1 MKSIKLLV
9 ILSCFIPIYAFA
21 MPSYPMAFWGSL
33 TIDGVVAP
41 VGTVVTVYDAS
52 STLLG
57 EVTVS
62 ESGVYGYDSPVK
74 QKLLVAESVGSITFK
89 TKVNGGTETS
99 GCSAITYS
107 GFVSGLTEEKNLA
120 FKTFGCTT
128 VPNNTGIATLST
140 TTTQV
145 VITSG
150 ATTTSLTVGTGT
162 LNPTIDV
169 SSFISNGTGTLP
181 AINIVS
187 TNANNVTVAISASTT
202 VISASTTW
210 NGIISAPTVT
220 TVTLP
225 AESGQTKT
233 LSTAI
238 EVGLTDSKL
247 TFSKSVKLLLPNQ
260 AGKRVGYTRTGSAFT
275 EITNVCVSLN
285 DQVAIDSDLIG
296 LKEECKIDSGS
307 DMIIWTKHFTTFA
320 SYTQTPV
327 AVVVSS
333 GGGGGGGGGSVNS
346 YIPPVVIATTSVI
359 MASTT
364 NNNTQKQVVTI
375 SENIKGQVLGSTT
388 YNFTKDLNV
397 GVQNN
402 DVKELQKILIADGF
416 LKSEATGY
424 FGPITK
430 QALIKWQIKNKTTA
444 TGVFDSA
451 SRKIILSRVNVLP
464 VVKVLSPV
472 TFSFANDLRVGSRGA
487 DVIELQKILISD
499 GFLSSE
505 ATGNFG
511 MMTKTALMRWQTK
524 NKIPSTGN
532 FGAMTRAFI
541 NKGK

>member
-1 MKSIKLLV
+1 
-9 ILSCFIPIYAFA
+9 

-202 VISASTTW
+202 VVSASTTW

-307 DMIIWTKHFTTFA
+307 DIIIWTKHFTTFA

-333 GGGGGGGGGSVNS
+333 GGGGGGGSVNS
-346 YIPPVVIATTSVI
+346 YVPPVVIATTSV
-359 MASTT
+359 MASST
-364 NNNTQKQVVTI
+364 NNNTQKQVVDI
-375 SENIKGQVLGSTT
+375 SENSKGQVLGSTK
-388 YNFTKDLNV
+388 YNFTKDLKI
-397 GVQNN
+397 GSQNN
-402 DVKELQKILIADGF
+402 DVKELQKRLISSGF

-424 FGPITK
+424 FGTLTK
-430 QALIKWQIKNKTTA
+430 QALIKWQIKNKLSA
-444 TGVFDSA
+444 TGDFNLA
-451 SRKIILSRVNVLP
+451 SRNFLTPKESVLP
-464 VVKVLSPV
+464 TTSTAKVLGAS
-472 TFSFANDLRVGSRGA
+472 TFNFLKDLRMGSKGE
-487 DVIELQKILISD
+487 DVMELQKILISD

-505 ATGNFG
+505 VTGNFG
-511 MMTKTALMRWQTK
+511 MMTKTALMRWQAK

-532 FGAMTRAFI
+532 FGAMSRRYL
-541 NKGK
+541 NER

>member
-9 ILSCFIPIYAFA
+9 ILSCFVPMYAFA
-21 MPSYPMAFWGSL
+21 MPSYPMAFWGSI
-33 TIDGVVAP
+33 TVDGVVAP

-74 QKLLVAESVGSITFK
+74 QKLLVAEGVGSITFK
-89 TKVNGGTETS
+89 EKVSGSTEIV
-99 GCSAITYS
+99 GCSAIIYP

-120 FKTFGCTT
+120 FKTFGCNT
-128 VPNNTGIATLST
+128 VPDNTGIATLST

-145 VITSG
+145 VITGG

-162 LNPTIDV
+162 PNPTIDV
-169 SSFISNGTGTLP
+169 SLFISNGTGTLP

-187 TNANNVTVAISASTT
+187 INANNVTVAISASTT
-202 VISASTTW
+202 VVSASTTW
-210 NGIISAPTVT
+210 NGIISAPTIT

-260 AGKRVGYTRTGSAFT
+260 AGKRVGYTRTGSVFT
-275 EITNVCVSLN
+275 EITNVCISLN
-285 DQVAIDSDLIG
+285 DQTAIDNDLTG
-296 LKEECKIDSGS
+296 LKEECKIDSGL
-307 DMIIWTKHFTTFA
+307 DMVIWTKHFTTFA

-327 AVVVSS
+327 VVAVSS
-333 GGGGGGGGGSVNS
+333 SGGGGGGGGSVNS
-346 YIPPVVIATTSVI
+346 YIPPVVIATTSAVVV
-359 MASTT
+359 STT
-364 NNNTQKQVVTI
+364 NSSIQKQVVAI
-375 SENIKGQVLGSTT
+375 SENVKGQVLGSTT
-388 YNFTKDLNV
+388 YNFTKDLRL
-397 GVQNN
+397 GLQNN

-416 LKSEATGY
+416 LKSDATGY

-430 QALIKWQIKNKTTA
+430 QALIKWQIKNKTTV
-444 TGVFDSA
+444 TGVFDST

-464 VVKVLSPV
+464 VISTVPLT
-472 TFSFANDLRVGSRGA
+472 TFTFTKDLRLGSRGI
-487 DVIELQKILISD
+487 DVTELQKILIKG
-499 GFLSSE
+499 GFLNSE

-511 MMTKTALMRWQTK
+511 VMTKTALMKWQIK

-532 FGAMTRAFI
+532 FGVMTRAFI
-541 NKGK
+541 NKTK